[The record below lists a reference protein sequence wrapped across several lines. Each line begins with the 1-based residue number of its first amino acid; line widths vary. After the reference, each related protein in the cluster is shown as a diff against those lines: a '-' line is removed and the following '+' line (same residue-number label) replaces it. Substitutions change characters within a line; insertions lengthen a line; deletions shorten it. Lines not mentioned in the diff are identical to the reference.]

1 MPSSRVT
8 EKPFTTLLGEILSV
22 TAGVKT
28 EYPSSALMHSTIKTA
43 AIATIMW
50 KPWIVRIVAI
60 VQSNFWTMGAIATI
74 VTIIWKPGFIN
85 RESIAKVIQFLM
97 DSSQNNVFRK
107 LKNTLNLFLTSLGL

>member
-43 AIATIMW
+43 AIATI
-50 KPWIVRIVAI
+50 VRIVAI
-60 VQSNFWTMGAIATI
+60 FGRWGRSYGNQALLIGN
-74 VTIIWKPGFIN
+74 
-85 RESIAKVIQFLM
+85 QL
-97 DSSQNNVFRK
+97 
-107 LKNTLNLFLTSLGL
+107 LK